1 MALSEQEGIPSLEE
15 AHGSL
20 NLVQLRSLCQ
30 APDLHLEELQNL
42 SLLRVCVCVCACSS
56 FQSSCHSGHTPVDKN
71 LHLNTPSHTDMICFG
86 VPTCL
91 LNFLLY
97 RELSRNILLSFP
109 RSSARERILEVPAL
123 AEFPALP

>member
-42 SLLRVCVCVCACSS
+42 SLLRVCVCVHVLPSNPLAILV
-56 FQSSCHSGHTPVDKN
+56 T
-71 LHLNTPSHTDMICFG
+71 HLWTKIF
-86 VPTCL
+86 
-91 LNFLLY
+91 
-97 RELSRNILLSFP
+97 I
-109 RSSARERILEVPAL
+109 
-123 AEFPALP
+123 

>member
-42 SLLRVCVCVCACSS
+42 SLLRVCVCVCMFFLPILLPFWSHTCGQKSS
-56 FQSSCHSGHTPVDKN
+56 FKYTI
-71 LHLNTPSHTDMICFG
+71 T
-86 VPTCL
+86 
-91 LNFLLY
+91 Y
-97 RELSRNILLSFP
+97 
-109 RSSARERILEVPAL
+109 
-123 AEFPALP
+123 